1 MSELEEIKKALWDLA
16 GKHEY
21 KWRCLL
27 LAAWNLI
34 CAVEDQGLSYAL
46 EKMRTAKQY
55 VELAENAVK
64 QELEDI
70 SEMWGVMYTA
80 EGMDREI

>member
-1 MSELEEIKKALWDLA
+1 VKLGEIKKALWDLA

-46 EKMRTAKQY
+46 EKIRAARQYLQYSENAIKQEIEFME
-55 VELAENAVK
+55 ELAEE
-64 QELEDI
+64 ELKRRGEL
-70 SEMWGVMYTA
+70 
-80 EGMDREI
+80 